1 MPWLSNTRM
10 IRKRHFHRQESHMN
24 EARLS
29 VHKVWDL
36 PTRLF
41 HWINFTTVI
50 GLILF
55 GLLMLYKKEL
65 GITSVEAK
73 IGLKE
78 VHVLIGYVFVLNLAF
93 RLFWGFVGNRH
104 ARWRTILP
112 GKGFLQSVRDYKA
125 SLRAGNP
132 QQFLGHNP
140 LGRLAVT
147 AMLLLLIVM
156 AGTGLIR
163 AGTDIYY
170 PPFGNYVAEYVAAPD
185 TDPATLIPYD
195 PTGTIPEKAA
205 SLKAFKKPFGLIH
218 LYTAYILMFIIVIHI
233 TAVVYTEVRDG
244 GGIISAM
251 FSGRK
256 VLSGKPVDGDS

>member
-1 MPWLSNTRM
+1 
-10 IRKRHFHRQESHMN
+10 MN
-24 EARLS
+24 DSQLK
-29 VHKVWDL
+29 VYKVWDL

-41 HWINFTTVI
+41 HWINFTAVI
-50 GLILF
+50 SLIFF
-55 GLLMLYKKEL
+55 GMIMLYKKEL

-78 VHVLIGYVFVLNLAF
+78 VHVIIGYIFVLNLGF
-93 RLFWGFVGNRH
+93 RLLWGFIGNRY

-112 GKGFLQSVRDYKA
+112 GKGFLQSVQDYKA
-125 SLRAGNP
+125 SLGTGNP

-147 AMLLLLIVM
+147 VILLLLIVM

-170 PPFGNYVAEYVAAPD
+170 PPFGAYVAEYVAAPD
-185 TDPATLIPYD
+185 TDPASLVPYD
-195 PTGTIPEKAA
+195 PTGTIAEKTDR
-205 SLKAFKKPFGLIH
+205 LKAFKGPFGIIH
-218 LYTAYILMFIIVIHI
+218 LYSAYILMLIIAVHI
-233 TAVVYTEVRDG
+233 AAVVYTEVREG

-251 FSGRK
+251 FTGRK
-256 VLSGKPVDGDS
+256 VLSGKPVDGES